1 MLERIKNSI
10 NLFKFGYHASFL
22 DKYEKEINRMI
33 SHKSKYE
40 DYYEVFHN
48 KYVIGNGARFAV
60 LYVTK
65 ENNLYVPVV
74 VKEEIMHKLSWNLN
88 TFASLHEVGHFK
100 YHIDK
105 TTGKEI
111 GNWVAGYS
119 LYIENQA
126 DRYAVEKMGR
136 SNVFEAIQELQET
149 KIVKNNKYLFDQLN
163 QRMRM
168 LMYDSF
174 EDMICYNSENEP
186 PKIILE

>member
-10 NLFKFGYHASFL
+10 SLFKFGYHASFL

-33 SHKSKYE
+33 SHRSKYE

-163 QRMRM
+163 QRMHM

>member
-174 EDMICYNSENEP
+174 EDMICFNSENEP

>member
-10 NLFKFGYHASFL
+10 SLFKFGYHASFL

-33 SHKSKYE
+33 SHRSKYE

-111 GNWVAGYS
+111 SNWVAGYS

-126 DRYAVEKMGR
+126 DRYAVEKMGKD
-136 SNVFEAIQELQET
+136 NVIEAIQELQET

-163 QRMRM
+163 QRKYM
-168 LMYDSF
+168 LMYDSI
-174 EDMICYNSENEP
+174 EDMICFNSENEP

>member
-22 DKYEKEINRMI
+22 NKYEKEIDHMI
-33 SHKSKYE
+33 SDKMKYKG
-40 DYYEVFHN
+40 YYEVFHTN
-48 KYVIGNGARFAV
+48 YVIGNGARFAV

-74 VKEEIMHKLSWNLN
+74 VKEKIMHKLSWNLN

-111 GNWVAGYS
+111 GNWVAGYN

>member
-33 SHKSKYE
+33 TDRTKYE
-40 DYYEVFHN
+40 EYYEVFHD

-88 TFASLHEVGHFK
+88 AFASLHEVGHFK

-105 TTGKEI
+105 NTGKEV
-111 GNWVAGYS
+111 GDWVAGCN

-126 DRYAVEKMGR
+126 DRYAVEKMGKE
-136 SNVFEAIQELQET
+136 NVIKAIQELQET
-149 KIVKNNKYLFDQLN
+149 RIVKNNKYLFDQLN
-163 QRMRM
+163 QRMIM
-168 LMYDSF
+168 LKYDSF
-174 EDMICYNSENEP
+174 EDMVCFNSEDEP

>member
-33 SHKSKYE
+33 SHRAKYE

-163 QRMRM
+163 QRMHM

>member
-1 MLERIKNSI
+1 MLEKIKNSI

-22 DKYEKEINRMI
+22 DKYEKEINCMI

-88 TFASLHEVGHFK
+88 MFASLHEVGHFK

-105 TTGKEI
+105 NTGKEI
-111 GNWVAGYS
+111 GNWVAGYN

-126 DRYAVEKMGR
+126 DRYAVEKMGKY
-136 SNVFEAIQELQET
+136 NVFEAIQELQET

-163 QRMRM
+163 QRRTM
-168 LMYDSF
+168 LNYDSF
-174 EDMICYNSENEP
+174 KDMICFNSENEP